1 MYWLIKQCWY
11 HIYIYD
17 FWYVSVMLNEFWL
30 NLEDYQEVRKRRDNT
45 EIYLAIDQSH
55 YLKAW
60 KKASIRF
67 EKELY
72 EILSMV
78 GFNVPSVLEYKENS
92 DSALL
97 KESLASGTLFADV
110 FEWDF
115 NTNGQIEEIH
125 FKSFIEQVKKHLNT
139 QIQLIIDDKTLTQNV
154 IPVLDSIPDK
164 GDVNYNAMI
173 QWRDYIL
180 NNLASLPLVRNH
192 GDYNAENI
200 FSESIIDFVDSG
212 ITFLG
217 YDLATAIS
225 LPLWFPYENEWT
237 YEAHKKYS
245 FTPEQVDEYLKMLDN
260 NKLHIQLSDPQIFGW
275 LVLAKGY
282 RTITRMKNWPE
293 MKKYRYKKYLSL
305 LNEYIQGKDILPQIK
320 KML

>member
-1 MYWLIKQCWY
+1 MHSDMLDQ
-11 HIYIYD
+11 
-17 FWYVSVMLNEFWL
+17 FWVNPENYK
-30 NLEDYQEVRKRRDNT
+30 EVRKRRDNT

-55 YLKAW
+55 YLKTW
-60 KKASIRF
+60 KRASISF
-67 EKELY
+67 EKDLY
-72 EILSMV
+72 EVLSMA
-78 GFNVPSVLEYKENS
+78 GFDTPSIVDYKEIS

-97 KESLASGTLFADV
+97 KESIAKGRLFADL

-115 NTNGQIEEIH
+115 NAKGQIDDIH
-125 FKSFIEQVKKHLNT
+125 FNSFIEQVKKHLNT
-139 QIQLIIDDKTLTQNV
+139 QTQLIINNKTITNDI
-154 IPVLDSIPDK
+154 IPVLDHIPDEN
-164 GDVNYNAMI
+164 DINYNIMKH
-173 QWRDYIL
+173 WREYIL
-180 NNLASLPLVRNH
+180 SKLSFLPLVRNH

-225 LPLWFPYENEWT
+225 IPLWFPYENEWT

-245 FTPEQVDEYLKMLDN
+245 FTPEQVDEYLKMLDD

-293 MKKYRYKKYLSL
+293 MKEYRYKKYLSL